1 MIPEILSE
9 TGRIFFVILGH
20 FLPFYPSNPKNQNF
34 AKIKKL
40 SGDIIILHMCTI
52 MAVIWCMVPEIWSM
66 TNRIFCHFGLF
77 FALLPPWQPKKSNF
91 WKNEK
96 KPPADI
102 ILHRCTT
109 HNNHIMN
116 GSWDIKHNRQNFLSF
131 WTICNFLSFWTLT
144 TQKIKILKNWK
155 ITWRYH
161 HFTHV

>member
-40 SGDIIILHMCTI
+40 SGDIIILHVCTI

-96 KPPADI
+96 KNT
-102 ILHRCTT
+102 C
-109 HNNHIMN
+109 
-116 GSWDIKHNRQNFLSF
+116 
-131 WTICNFLSFWTLT
+131 
-144 TQKIKILKNWK
+144 
-155 ITWRYH
+155 RYH
-161 HFTHV
+161 FTQVYHTQQSYNEWFLGYQTQQTEFFVILDHL